1 MMSSATPASRPIRN
15 RLLISCA
22 TVAMATAALLPQ
34 KAHAQAFQGR
44 INSSVGSVARTNTT
58 ATSETITIGSSTAT
72 INWTPT
78 GQPNGSGNI
87 DFLPS
92 GNVATFQGTANAGDY
107 TVLNRIIP
115 GGSTPIE
122 LNGTINALLSD
133 SSTGGNIWF
142 YSPNGILIGANAV
155 FNVGGLLLTTADP
168 GSNWSTSAGGF
179 AATAPWVAAPGSFV
193 TVSQGAQINAASS
206 YVAMVAPRVTQAGTV
221 NVNGSAAYVAADQVT
236 MTVNQ
241 GLFDIAV
248 DVGTDDPNGIVH
260 SGTTTG
266 AANATAADNHSIYMV
281 AVPKNSA
288 LTMLLQGGRVGFGD
302 AVSADV
308 QNGQIILSS
317 GYSVGDDGAGNAV
330 FNGLQLG
337 SSIGGPAAG
346 ITIDGGKFSSSV
358 NGAAT
363 GDILAQGSDGSG
375 TGGTLEFD
383 GNLTLQGLLS
393 SRLIA
398 NAGDTVTVGGSANI
412 TADYFKS
419 FVGDSSATNVDAR
432 GGTAEIR
439 AATGG
444 SIAINGSAAV
454 SANAASTVNT
464 ATAYGGIAYG
474 GTALIDSQGGTISIG
489 GSTNV
494 FALAAAD
501 MADNGFDG
509 RDSQG
514 GQAKVTAASGG
525 SVSIGGALQV
535 NADGDGSFS
544 ALESGGTGGRG
555 VGGYAALS
563 ADGGASIN
571 ISGQTIVSATGYG
584 GGLINSTG
592 GTGGVGQGGEVD
604 LLATNGGTIGLGST
618 AYFNAAG
625 FGQPFGTPSQ
635 QTALQGGEGDGGETY
650 MNIDGGSVTAAGDL
664 NLFADGLG
672 GSGMTGGDGF
682 GGSAYADM
690 YEGTGGA
697 LNVAGQLTVRAG
709 GQGGN
714 AVANASGAG
723 GAGGSGTG
731 GYAELF
737 VSDYTQDA
745 PSTVSLGSADI
756 SADGFG
762 GIGGDGLTGG
772 TGGTGHGGEADLDL
786 ETGSVATGNL
796 SITAAATGGTGGTGS
811 SGAGGIG
818 GDAYG
823 GSAYGYIGT
832 KVPADIR
839 STVQALGGN
848 GGSGTVQGD
857 GGYAQGGSSFFYVDS
872 GGELD
877 GSLDL
882 TAKAIGGSGANGGEG
897 DGGEAE
903 LEVDGAV
910 NAPSINLD
918 ASGTG
923 GTGNSGDGG
932 FSEGGYADLDIYGG
946 SVDVTNGLRIDA
958 NANDIFDEALN
969 VIGAKGA
976 VNGGDSLGGEAGI
989 DIYGGSLTVGGE
1001 TDIVARGVGG
1011 SGGANDGATGGSGGY
1026 GEGGDA
1032 YLYIDGSSVCT
1043 TICGAAISPAAA
1055 SGISV
1060 TLNDLLMNANGRGG
1074 TGGTAATGGAGG
1086 EGDGGSVDVETYDS
1100 NFTARDIETNA
1111 NGIGG
1116 IGGSG
1121 SSGLGGDGGSGF
1133 GGDGYLDT
1141 AGTVQAAS
1149 LFMTAHGTGGA
1160 GGSGTAGSGNG
1171 GDGDGGYIDGY
1182 LDSTAIVTVDGSGGG
1197 DPTLAGMFRL
1207 SAAGIGGD
1215 GNNGGTGYA
1224 GDVYFDVDGSLAA
1237 AALLQVTGQA
1247 FGGQGLG
1254 GSGGDAYADD
1264 GEATLNVYGSVDAPR
1279 VIVGG
1284 SATAGNGATAG
1295 GTANGGYA
1303 ELYLAGS
1310 ATSGDVAV
1318 QTNATAG
1325 NGASGN
1331 GGMANGGESSLSI
1344 DGGSLTVAS
1353 TSGGTHV
1360 TADASGGG
1368 GASGGSAQGGV
1379 STVETS
1385 ANGGSLDT
1393 SYLELHSSGLGGVGV
1408 TAGGSG
1414 AGGAAELL
1422 VAGSL
1427 NSGASASVKLGSASV
1442 ASNGSGGT
1450 ASDAAATGGS
1460 GAGGEVAID
1469 FGAASPAVAGTSF
1482 NVSADGNAGVGAA
1495 GAGNALGGGVSL
1507 AAPSVSFADAS
1518 FSALGAGGTID
1529 LGDIDSTGELHLQ
1542 SGGDIS
1548 FGNVSAAHLSFE
1560 SDTGA
1565 VTGGNIT
1572 ATDRIDGNSN
1582 GAVVLGNL
1590 TAGPGLPTGDGKDF
1604 SVAVTS
1610 GTSIQVGDVAA
1621 AGNVGFATPGGL
1633 AAGNITSGDVFLAM
1647 IGGDLATGSI
1657 TTPATGRV
1665 YVGDA
1670 SMFAAAGGPDN
1681 FDPSAVLALDP
1692 VATGGGIAIG
1702 GPVSTGTMQAS
1713 AGGAISVANVTAA
1726 SSVDLTS
1733 GGLATFNG
1741 TVSAP
1746 NITVTSSDVD
1756 IVAGASLGIHGVT
1769 SLITLNAVS
1778 DQPVLVGALTGSD
1791 GQYVLDE
1798 QGDIAT
1804 DALVLNAVS
1813 QGGGT
1818 APDIQIGTVTIDG
1831 SQSAGGGIS
1840 SIAVNTSGSILV
1852 EGAVN
1857 YGNAGA
1863 SDSLALNAGGNIEVN
1878 TATGSIAMTN
1888 GSALAGSLTLS
1899 GANIWVADQSI
1910 LTALE
1915 QDPTSVTADAL
1926 AANSGT
1932 SKPDGYVSAGGVA
1945 VDVGSS
1951 FLVQNSGTLDD
1962 LGGITVGDGGLTIN
1976 AGQAAAGFARVAEAT
1991 APSFDIYGRQ
2001 DKSDGTAVTGDAFAA
2016 SVTTSGA
2023 FAADSLINGCPVGG
2037 CAPPPPPP
2045 APPAA
2050 TASDQVLGPLAS
2062 ADAGIGDDQQ
2072 SEEDKKKDNG
2082 DDEDEGI
2089 NASLRLINTGPIN
2102 LDQRIDEPVTSG
2114 NDVDFDLG
2122 PPPGAN

>member
-1 MMSSATPASRPIRN
+1 MMSSVTRASRPSRN

-44 INSSVGSVARTNTT
+44 INSSIGSVARSNTT
-58 ATSETITIGSSTAT
+58 ATSETITIGSPTAT

-92 GNVATFQGTANAGDY
+92 GNVATFQGTVSAGNY

-168 GSNWSTSAGGF
+168 GSNWTTSPDGF

-193 TVSQGAQINAASS
+193 TVSKGAQINAANS

-288 LTMLLQGGRVGFGD
+288 LTMLLEGGRVGFGD

-308 QNGQIILSS
+308 RNGQIILSS
-317 GYSVGDDGAGNAV
+317 GYSVGHDDAGNAL
-330 FNGLQLG
+330 FDGLQLG
-337 SSIGGPAAG
+337 SSVGGPAAG

-393 SRLIA
+393 SRLVA

-412 TADYFKS
+412 TADDFKS

-454 SANAASTVNT
+454 SANAAATVNT
-464 ATAYGGIAYG
+464 ATAYGGVAYG
-474 GTALIDSQGGTISIG
+474 GTALIDSQGGTITIG

-555 VGGYAALS
+555 IGGYAALS

-584 GGLINSTG
+584 GGVINSTG
-592 GTGGVGQGGEVD
+592 GTTGLGQGGEVD

-625 FGQPFGTPSQ
+625 FGQPFGTPPQ

-650 MNIDGGSVTAAGDL
+650 MNIDGGRITAAGDL

-672 GSGMTGGDGF
+672 GTGMTGGDGY

-690 YEGTGGA
+690 YEVAGGA

-714 AVANASGAG
+714 AVANATGAG

-762 GIGGDGLTGG
+762 GVGGDGVTGG
-772 TGGTGHGGEADLDL
+772 TGGAGQGGEADLDL
-786 ETGSVATGNL
+786 ETGTVTSGNL
-796 SITAAATGGTGGTGS
+796 SITAGATGGAGGTGS
-811 SGAGGIG
+811 AGDGGTG

-823 GSAYGYIGT
+823 GSGYGYIGT
-832 KVPADIR
+832 KIAADIQ
-839 STVQALGGN
+839 SNMQALGGN
-848 GGSGTVQGD
+848 GGAGTVQGD
-857 GGYAQGGSSFFYVDS
+857 GGYAEGGSSFFYVAS

-882 TAKAIGGSGANGGEG
+882 TAKAIGGTGANGGEG
-897 DGGEAE
+897 DGGEAD
-903 LEVDGAV
+903 LEVDGLI
-910 NAPSINLD
+910 NALSINLD

-923 GTGNSGDGG
+923 GAGNSGDGG
-932 FSEGGYADLDIYGG
+932 FSEGGYADLYIYGG

-969 VIGAKGA
+969 VIGGKGA

-989 DIYGGSLTVGGE
+989 DIYGGSLKVGGE
-1001 TDIVARGVGG
+1001 TDIVARAVGG
-1011 SGGANDGATGGSGGY
+1011 SGGANDGATGGNGGY
-1026 GEGGDA
+1026 GEGGGA
-1032 YLYIDGSSVCT
+1032 YFSVDGSDICT
-1043 TICGAAISPAAA
+1043 TICGAAVSPAAA

-1074 TGGTAATGGAGG
+1074 TGGNAAAGGAGG
-1086 EGDGGSVDVETYDS
+1086 EGDGGYVAVETYDS
-1100 NFTARDIETNA
+1100 NFSARDIETNA

-1121 SSGLGGDGGSGF
+1121 SSGVGGDGGAAF
-1133 GGDGYLDT
+1133 GGDGYLDV

-1149 LFMTAHGTGGA
+1149 LFMSAHGSGGA
-1160 GGSGTAGSGNG
+1160 SGTGTAGYGNG
-1171 GDGDGGYIDGY
+1171 GDGYGGYIDSYFDTG
-1182 LDSTAIVTVDGSGGG
+1182 AIVGIGGGSGG
-1197 DPTLAGMFRL
+1197 DPTFAGTLRL
-1207 SAAGIGGD
+1207 SAAGGGGD

-1224 GDVYFDVDGSLAA
+1224 GDVYFDLDGSLTA

-1254 GSGGDAYADD
+1254 GAGGDAYADN
-1264 GEATLNVYGSVDAPR
+1264 GEATLNLYGSVDASQ

-1284 SATAGNGATAG
+1284 IATAGNGATAG
-1295 GTANGGYA
+1295 GNASGGYA

-1310 ATSGDVAV
+1310 ATSDDVAV

-1325 NGASGN
+1325 NGGSGN

-1344 DGGSLTVAS
+1344 DGGSLSVLS
-1353 TSGGTHV
+1353 SSGGTHV
-1360 TADASGGG
+1360 TADASGGA
-1368 GASGGSAQGGV
+1368 GASGGSAEGGV
-1379 STVETS
+1379 ATVETS

-1393 SYLELHSSGLGGVGV
+1393 SQLDLHSSGSGGNGV
-1408 TAGGSG
+1408 AAGGSG
-1414 AGGAAELL
+1414 TGGAAELV

-1427 NSGASASVKLGSASV
+1427 NSGASAGVQLGSASI
-1442 ASNGSGGT
+1442 ASNGSGGA
-1450 ASDAAATGGS
+1450 ASDAAAIGGS
-1460 GAGGEVAID
+1460 GAGGEVTID
-1469 FGAASPAVAGTSF
+1469 FGAASPAAVDASF
-1482 NVSADGNAGVGAA
+1482 DVSADGNGGVGAA
-1495 GAGNALGGGVSL
+1495 GLGNVLGGSVSV
-1507 AAPSVSFADAS
+1507 AAPSVSFADAT
-1518 FSALGAGGTID
+1518 FTALGGGGTIGV
-1529 LGDIDSTGELHLQ
+1529 GDINSTGHVDLQ
-1542 SGGDIS
+1542 SGGNIS
-1548 FGNVSAAHLSFE
+1548 FGNIKAAHLDFE

-1565 VTGGNIT
+1565 VTGGNVKV
-1572 ATDRIDGNSN
+1572 TDRVNGSAG
-1582 GAVVLGNL
+1582 GAVVLGNVA
-1590 TAGPGLPTGDGKDF
+1590 AGPGLPTGDGKDF
-1604 SVAVTS
+1604 SVAITS
-1610 GTSIQVGDVAA
+1610 GTSIRIGDVTA
-1621 AGNVGFATPGGL
+1621 AGSIGFATTGGL
-1633 AAGNITSGDVFLAM
+1633 TTGNLNSGDIFLAM

-1657 TTPATGRV
+1657 AMPATSRV
-1665 YVGDA
+1665 YVGNA
-1670 SMFAAAGGPDN
+1670 SMFTAAGGPNN
-1681 FDPSAVLALDP
+1681 FDPNTVLALPP
-1692 VATGGGIAIG
+1692 VATGGSISIG

-1713 AGGAISVANVTAA
+1713 AAGAISVAGVTAG
-1726 SSVDLTS
+1726 SSVDLKS
-1733 GGLATFNG
+1733 GGVATFNG

-1746 NITVTSSDVD
+1746 HITVTSHDID
-1756 IVAGASLGIHGVT
+1756 IVAGASLGVHGVT
-1769 SLITLNAVS
+1769 TLITLNAVS
-1778 DQPVLVGALTGSD
+1778 DQPVLVGALTGSE

-1813 QGGGT
+1813 PSGGT
-1818 APDIQIGTVTIDG
+1818 APDIQIGAVTIDG
-1831 SQSAGGGIS
+1831 SQSTGGGIS
-1840 SIAVNTSGSILV
+1840 SVAVNTSGSILV

-1863 SDSLALNAGGNIEVN
+1863 TDSLALNAGGNVEVN
-1878 TATGSIAMTN
+1878 TTTGSIAMTN

-1915 QDPTSVTADAL
+1915 QDPATVTADAL

-1932 SKPDGYVSAGGVA
+1932 SKPDGYVSAGGVVA
-1945 VDVGSS
+1945 NVGSS

-1976 AGQAAAGFARVAEAT
+1976 AGQAAAGFARAAEAAT
-1991 APSFDIYGRQ
+1991 PSFDIYGRQ
-2001 DKSDGTAVTGDAFAA
+2001 SKSDGTAVTGDAFAA

-2062 ADAGIGDDQQ
+2062 ADTAIGDDQQ
-2072 SEEDKKKDNG
+2072 SQEDKKKDNG

-2102 LDQRIDEPVTSG
+2102 LDQQIDEPVTSG